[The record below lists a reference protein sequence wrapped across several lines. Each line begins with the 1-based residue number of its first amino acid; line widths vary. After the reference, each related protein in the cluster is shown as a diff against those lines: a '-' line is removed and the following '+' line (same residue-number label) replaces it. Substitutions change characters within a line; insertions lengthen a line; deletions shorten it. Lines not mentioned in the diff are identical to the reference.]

1 MKRSA
6 ILLVVLGAAC
16 LFETPSQAQDGSIV
30 GVWRQVRSNAG
41 DCRTCQIE
49 IEKGDASLD
58 VRANNGW
65 SGSVRAEPADD
76 LITAAGGGRWRP
88 GGTSPHS
95 GKFFRLRLVSQN
107 SRLYLLMSGTGF
119 QVEAVF
125 ERAPPKSI

>member
-1 MKRSA
+1 
-6 ILLVVLGAAC
+6 
-16 LFETPSQAQDGSIV
+16 
-30 GVWRQVRSNAG
+30 
-41 DCRTCQIE
+41 
-49 IEKGDASLD
+49 LD